1 MFRFFYVLCPHL
13 LQRNTYIRD
22 PKFFKMSLNE
32 QLMTAMKAAMKSK
45 DTLGLTALRSIKS
58 AVLLAQTES
67 GSKEKMTEAEEVKL
81 LQKLVKQRHDSAA
94 IFSEQNR
101 PDLAAPELAEAKIIS
116 QFLPEML
123 SEAEVEK
130 HVVVA
135 IEKLGATSMKDMGKV
150 MGVVSKELAGKTDGK
165 TISTL
170 VKQKL
175 MS

>member
-1 MFRFFYVLCPHL
+1 
-13 LQRNTYIRD
+13 
-22 PKFFKMSLNE
+22 
-32 QLMTAMKAAMKSK
+32 MTAIKTAMKSK
-45 DTLGLTALRSIKS
+45 DTVALTALRSVKS
-58 AVLLAQTES
+58 AILLVQTES
-67 GSKEKMTEAEEVKL
+67 GSKDSMSEAEELKL
-81 LQKLVKQRHDSAA
+81 LQKLVKQRQDSAA
-94 IFSEQNR
+94 IFSQQNR
-101 PDLAAPELAEAKIIS
+101 PDLAAPELAEAEIIS

>member
-1 MFRFFYVLCPHL
+1 
-13 LQRNTYIRD
+13 
-22 PKFFKMSLNE
+22 MSLQNAVMVA
-32 QLMTAMKAAMKSK
+32 LKAAMKSK
-45 DTLGLTALRSIKS
+45 DTVALTALRSVKS
-58 AVLLAQTES
+58 AILMAQTQS
-67 GSKEKMTEAEEVKL
+67 GSKAELTKSDEVKL
-81 LQKLVKQRHDSAA
+81 LQKLVKQRQDSAA
-94 IFSEQNR
+94 IFTQQQR
-101 PDLAAPELAEAKIIS
+101 PDLAAPELEEAEVIS

-130 HVVVA
+130 YVVVV

>member
-1 MFRFFYVLCPHL
+1 
-13 LQRNTYIRD
+13 
-22 PKFFKMSLNE
+22 MSLQNNI
-32 QLMTAMKAAMKSK
+32 MTAMKTAMKSK
-45 DTLGLTALRSIKS
+45 DTVALTALRSVKS
-58 AVLLAQTES
+58 AILLAQTES
-67 GSKEKMTEAEEVKL
+67 GSKDSMSEAEEVKL
-81 LQKLVKQRHDSAA
+81 LQKLVKQRQDSAA
-94 IFSEQNR
+94 IFSQQNR

-123 SEAEVEK
+123 SEIEVEK
-130 HVVVA
+130 NVVIA

-150 MGVVSKELAGKTDGK
+150 MGVVSKKLAGKTDGK

>member
-1 MFRFFYVLCPHL
+1 
-13 LQRNTYIRD
+13 
-22 PKFFKMSLNE
+22 MSLQNNI
-32 QLMTAMKAAMKSK
+32 MTAMKTAMKSK
-45 DTLGLTALRSIKS
+45 DTVALTALRSVKS
-58 AVLLAQTES
+58 AILLAQTES
-67 GSKEKMTEAEEVKL
+67 GSKDRMSEAEEVKL
-81 LQKLVKQRHDSAA
+81 LQKLVKQRQDSAA
-94 IFSEQNR
+94 IFSQQNR
-101 PDLAAPELAEAKIIS
+101 PDLAAPELAEVEIIS

-130 HVVVA
+130 HVVIA

>member
-1 MFRFFYVLCPHL
+1 
-13 LQRNTYIRD
+13 
-22 PKFFKMSLNE
+22 MSLQNNI
-32 QLMTAMKAAMKSK
+32 MTAIKTAMKSK
-45 DTLGLTALRSIKS
+45 DTVALTALRSVKS
-58 AVLLAQTES
+58 AILLAQTES
-67 GSKEKMTEAEEVKL
+67 GSKDSMSEAEEVKL
-81 LQKLVKQRHDSAA
+81 LQKLVKQRQDSAA
-94 IFSEQNR
+94 IFSQQNR
-101 PDLAAPELAEAKIIS
+101 PDLAAPELAEVEIIS

-130 HVVVA
+130 HVVIA

-175 MS
+175 IS

>member
-1 MFRFFYVLCPHL
+1 
-13 LQRNTYIRD
+13 
-22 PKFFKMSLNE
+22 
-32 QLMTAMKAAMKSK
+32 MKTAMKSK
-45 DTLGLTALRSIKS
+45 DTVALTALRSVKS
-58 AVLLAQTES
+58 AILLAQTES
-67 GSKEKMTEAEEVKL
+67 GSKGSMSEAEEVKL
-81 LQKLVKQRHDSAA
+81 LQKLVKQRQDSAA
-94 IFSEQNR
+94 IFSQQNR

-130 HVVVA
+130 HVVVT

-150 MGVVSKELAGKTDGK
+150 MGVISKELAGKTDGK

-175 MS
+175 IS

>member
-1 MFRFFYVLCPHL
+1 
-13 LQRNTYIRD
+13 
-22 PKFFKMSLNE
+22 MSLQNNI
-32 QLMTAMKAAMKSK
+32 MTAMKTAMKSK
-45 DTLGLTALRSIKS
+45 DTVALTALRSVKS
-58 AVLLAQTES
+58 AILLAQTES
-67 GSKEKMTEAEEVKL
+67 GSKGSMSEAEEIKL
-81 LQKLVKQRHDSAA
+81 LQKLVKQRQDSAA
-94 IFSEQNR
+94 IFSQQNR

>member
-1 MFRFFYVLCPHL
+1 
-13 LQRNTYIRD
+13 
-22 PKFFKMSLNE
+22 MSLQNNI
-32 QLMTAMKAAMKSK
+32 MTAMKTAMKSK
-45 DTLGLTALRSIKS
+45 DTVALTALRSVKS
-58 AVLLAQTES
+58 AILLAQTES
-67 GSKEKMTEAEEVKL
+67 GSKGSMSEAEEVKL
-81 LQKLVKQRHDSAA
+81 LQKLVKQRQDSAA
-94 IFSEQNR
+94 IFSQQNR

-135 IEKLGATSMKDMGKV
+135 IEKLGATSMKDIGKV

-175 MS
+175 IS